1 MFITLDAPYLYA
13 MFITLDAP
21 YPYAMFITL
30 DAPYLY
36 AMFITLDASYLYAM
50 FITLD
55 ASTPYD
61 MLVTLY
67 FSSLPYLYAKSP
79 ISVCQVSHICMPSLP
94 YLYAKSPIS
103 VCHYVRKLLS
113 FMAFC
118 HWKIFKTL
126 KIYENGF
133 YAREV
138 LAAAF
143 LGKKQIRVKKG
154 PPLP

>member
-1 MFITLDAPYLYA
+1 MPRLHELAKRILDQMAYMINSNPYAISLSPWPHSRFLTIGNARRERRITYAGLPCVPLIPYPYA
-13 MFITLDAP
+13 MLTTLDAP
-21 YPYAMFITL
+21 YPYAMLT
-30 DAPYLY
+30 
-36 AMFITLDASYLYAM
+36 
-50 FITLD
+50 TLD

-67 FSSLPYLYAKSP
+67 FS
-79 ISVCQVSHICMPSLP
+79 SLP

-133 YAREV
+133 YARARFSPP
-138 LAAAF
+138 LF
-143 LGKKQIRVKKG
+143 LGKNKSG
-154 PPLP
+154 